1 MVIVKKLKEPSIDG
15 AVRLTRSEKMSM
27 ILLSYA
33 ATVLSD
39 LREELSDRLETVE
52 NGSERMKELADKSD
66 ELLNDIRRTVPMNQR
81 QQLHNTASDF
91 EMRITPKATPSTTSV
106 VMQKEEFR
114 ELVDFARATC
124 KDCTLDDEECGEC
137 GLFQLLTVILPLD
150 EYEGSFLCPYNLGK
164 WGN

>member
-1 MVIVKKLKEPSIDG
+1 MIVKKLRDPSVDG

-39 LREELSDRLETVE
+39 LRSELSDRLEIVE
-52 NGSERMKELADKSD
+52 NGSERMKELAVKSE
-66 ELLNDIRRTVPMNQR
+66 ELLNEIRRTVPMNQR
-81 QQLHNTASDF
+81 MQLHNTASDF
-91 EMRITPKATPSTTSV
+91 EMRLTPKATPTTTNV

-114 ELVDFARATC
+114 ELVDYARATC
-124 KDCTLDDEECGEC
+124 KECTLDDNECEGC
-137 GLFQLLTVILPLD
+137 GLFQLLTVVLPMD
-150 EYEGSFLCPYNLGK
+150 EYHGQLLCPYNLGK

>member
-1 MVIVKKLKEPSIDG
+1 MVIVKKLRDPSVDG

-39 LREELSDRLETVE
+39 LRSELSDRLEIVE
-52 NGSERMKELADKSD
+52 NGSERMKELAVKSE
-66 ELLNDIRRTVPMNQR
+66 ELLNEIRRTVPMNQR
-81 QQLHNTASDF
+81 MQLHNTASDF
-91 EMRITPKATPSTTSV
+91 EMRLTPKATPTTTNV

-114 ELVDFARATC
+114 ELVDYARATC
-124 KDCTLDDEECGEC
+124 KECTLDDNECERC
-137 GLFQLLTVILPLD
+137 GLFQLLTVVLPMD
-150 EYEGSFLCPYNLGK
+150 EYHGQLLCPYNLGK